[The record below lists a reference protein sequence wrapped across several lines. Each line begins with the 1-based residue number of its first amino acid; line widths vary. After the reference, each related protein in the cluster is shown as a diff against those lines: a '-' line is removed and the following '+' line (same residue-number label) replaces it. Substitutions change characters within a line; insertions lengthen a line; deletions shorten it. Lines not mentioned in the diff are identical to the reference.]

1 MGAAGK
7 LDGVTPSP
15 RSRPSR
21 PTSRR
26 PAGRGGAGRRPDQP
40 DASPRSIRWLLWL
53 ATPFALAGLGLLLLV
68 VLPQLQGQHQW
79 LAMAASFAPYGWLA
93 WLVAVVLALIGA
105 RGRARLWVAPL
116 ALGLAWHTGVLV
128 PYLPG
133 PTHASAAGTASVT
146 VMELN
151 LRWGLAD
158 LDQLADDVQ
167 RRQPDVVVLAEV
179 TRSDAKAF
187 AHKPWSTLLPYRTG
201 TAGDDY
207 DATTGTG
214 DARGTM
220 VLSPHPITLLDST
233 DGTLFSNLAV
243 RLDVPGHPLTLIAA
257 HPANPKHGLDRWLN
271 DATSLTRLALE
282 HTGRPLLVV
291 GDLNATAEHLTLRE
305 LAARAGLADA
315 GAGEG
320 WHPTYPADEW
330 YPPLIQIDHV
340 LASTDFST
348 TAYRT
353 IRVDGTDHLG
363 LLVTLALR

>member
-1 MGAAGK
+1 M
-7 LDGVTPSP
+7 TPST
-15 RSRPSR
+15 RRRPG
-21 PTSRR
+21 R
-26 PAGRGGAGRRPDQP
+26 PAGRRPGGRGGANGT

-53 ATPFALAGLGLLLLV
+53 ATPFALVGLGLLLLV
-68 VLPQLQGQHQW
+68 AAPQLQAQHQW

-93 WLVAVVLALIGA
+93 WLVAVVLALSGA
-105 RGRARLWVAPL
+105 RGRTRLLVAPL

-133 PTHASAAGTASVT
+133 PAHATASGATSLT

-158 LDQLADDVQ
+158 LDQLADEVD
-167 RRQPDVVVLAEV
+167 RRHPDVVVLAEV

-187 AHKPWSTLLPYRTG
+187 ARKPWSALLPYRTG

-207 DATTGTG
+207 STTTWTG

-220 VLSPHPITLLDST
+220 ALSPHPITLLDST
-233 DGTLFSNLAV
+233 DDTLFSNFAV
-243 RLDVPGHPLTLIAA
+243 RLDLPDHPLTLIAA
-257 HPANPKHGLDRWLN
+257 HPANPEHGLDRWL
-271 DATSLTRLALE
+271 DDGASLTRLALE
-282 HTGRPLLVV
+282 HSGGPLVLA

-305 LAARAGLADA
+305 LVAKAGLDDA

-320 WHPTYPADEW
+320 WHPTFPADTW

-340 LASTDFST
+340 LVSKGIST
-348 TAYRT
+348 TAYQT
-353 IRVDGTDHLG
+353 FRVDGTDHLG
-363 LLVTLALR
+363 LLVTLALS